1 MVSPYDFN
9 QSIAH
14 RAEYVEERLKG
25 GAPVVGISYN
35 GGVLIVSLKRTQRKV
50 FEIYDKLMY
59 SAIGNQADVEAVRL
73 ASIDFAHQEGF
84 TRSADDVSIQRL
96 VGFTLSPPL
105 KRSFGDSFNTPNVL
119 RALFA
124 EVGNSPERDSFFVLN
139 YDGDF
144 SSHSL
149 TAAVAGSESAEAAM
163 REELEKETD
172 VPDLQVALKRAV
184 ATLRAGLKGTQTSGE
199 DDESTDEE
207 TDEYEEMLKDGAVL
221 EAAILERNSP
231 RESKFRLLSA
241 EEIGS

>member
-9 QSIAH
+9 QTIAH

-25 GAPVVGISYN
+25 GAPVVGISYE
-35 GGVLIVSLKRTQRKV
+35 GGVLLLSARRTQRKV

-59 SAIGNQADVEAVRL
+59 SAIGNQSDVEAVRL

-84 TRSADDVSIQRL
+84 ARSADDVSIQRL

-124 EVGNSPERDSFFVLN
+124 EVGSTPERDSFFVLN

-144 SSHSL
+144 TSH
-149 TAAVAGSESAEAAM
+149 TGFAVAAGSDAAATAM
-163 REELEKETD
+163 REELEKEAGAD
-172 VPDLQVALKRAV
+172 FPSAIRRATG
-184 ATLRAGLKGTQTSGE
+184 ALRAGMRDAAKRDE
-199 DDESTDEE
+199 DDEESTEP
-207 TDEYEEMLKDGAVL
+207 TDGLQELLDSGGHL
-221 EAAILERNSP
+221 EGGILERNSP
-231 RESKFRLLSA
+231 RESKFRLLTA
-241 EEIGS
+241 EELTV